1 MREVLIA
8 LLLLSSTGCV
18 FVGSYSSE
26 RGWLI
31 WPGAFVLLAV
41 TLVAFLL
48 LSRRA
53 YKEKLLRQI
62 DGNLRPNKL

>member
-8 LLLLSSTGCV
+8 LLLLPSTGCV
-18 FVGSYSSE
+18 FVGGYSSE
-26 RGWLI
+26 GGSLI
-31 WPGAFVLLAV
+31 WPGAFILLAV

-62 DGNLRPNKL
+62 AGNLRPNKL